1 MAVGTRGPL
10 PPGVYWRR
18 RLAVLSVALIV
29 FLGVGKVLDLSSD
42 GSSGGKAE
50 QADAPA
56 VTSPTATVSVPEPT
70 KKGGQGKGHGKG
82 NGKGNG
88 KGKGHGQGNGGQVTA
103 APTPTA
109 TPTPVLPDPTGP
121 CADDDVFITPSI
133 PAPIGGSDVT
143 VVLNL
148 QTRVSVACT
157 WQLSASAMRLNIV
170 SGADQIWLSRQCP
183 KSIPT
188 QDVVVRLASV
198 TQVPVVWNA
207 HRSDSECSDR
217 TAWALPG
224 FYHARAAVLGGEP
237 TDVQF
242 ELLAPAAPT
251 VTETAQPGGGKN
263 GKNGNG
269 GKGAGGS
276 SQGNGQG
283 G

>member
-18 RLAVLSVALIV
+18 RLAVLSLALVV

-42 GSSGGKAE
+42 GSSGGQAE

-70 KKGGQGKGHGKG
+70 GKGGKS
-82 NGKGNG
+82 G
-88 KGKGHGQGNGGQVTA
+88 KGKGHGGQDA
-103 APTPTA
+103 ATPTPTPA
-109 TPTPVLPDPTGP
+109 PTPVLPDPTGP
-121 CADDDVFITPSI
+121 CADDDVYITPSV

-157 WQLSASAMRLNIV
+157 WQLSASTMRLNIV
-170 SGADQIWLSRQCP
+170 SGADQIWLSRECP
-183 KSIPT
+183 DAIPT

-207 HRSDSECSDR
+207 RRSDSECSDR

-251 VTETAQPGGGKN
+251 VTQTARPGGDK
-263 GKNGNG
+263 G
-269 GKGAGGS
+269 GGHQGGGS
-276 SQGNGQG
+276 G
-283 G
+283 GSGR

>member
-18 RLAVLSVALIV
+18 RLAVLSLALVV

-42 GSSGGKAE
+42 GSSGATAE
-50 QADAPA
+50 QAGAPT
-56 VTSPTATVSVPEPT
+56 VTSPTATVSVPEAT
-70 KKGGQGKGHGKG
+70 KKGGEGKGHGKG
-82 NGKGNG
+82 KG
-88 KGKGHGQGNGGQVTA
+88 KGKGKGGQATA
-103 APTPTA
+103 TPTPTP

-121 CADDDVFITPSI
+121 CADDDVYITPSV
-133 PAPIGGSDVT
+133 PTPIGGSDVT

-148 QTRVSVACT
+148 QTRASVACT
-157 WQLSASAMRLNIV
+157 WQLSASTMRLNIV

-183 KSIPT
+183 DAIPT

-207 HRSDSECSDR
+207 RRSDSECSDR

-251 VTETAQPGGGKN
+251 VTQTAQPGGGKA
-263 GKNGNG
+263 G
-269 GKGAGGS
+269 GKGGGHQGGGGAGGP
-276 SQGNGQG
+276 GR
-283 G
+283 